1 MSQHPLQRQ
10 KQDKYF
16 PLFLLSRFAS
26 SNVSARFSIVS
37 LYLSLKHQKL
47 VSGSFWLDDPGCQSE
62 MVSYQVK
69 SDLLE
74 FGDSVVLSPRR
85 IDPRA
90 DKAGRP
96 FWFFTVGVD
105 SLAMR
110 YELNRCTDAVTIRP
124 SGRVFAENYILVIFK
139 GSSDPSHFL
148 FEINVGK
155 RRIRHRTTVNSNEI
169 IFNRYGNSAFNFRVV
184 ICRIRPFPTLT
195 WKNEMA
201 WVWSPKSL
209 DYH

>member
-1 MSQHPLQRQ
+1 MFQI
-10 KQDKYF
+10 Y
-16 PLFLLSRFAS
+16 
-26 SNVSARFSIVS
+26 IVS
-37 LYLSLKHQKL
+37 NLYIT
-47 VSGSFWLDDPGCQSE
+47 E

-96 FWFFTVGVD
+96 FWFLTVGVD

-124 SGRVFAENYILVIFK
+124 SGRVFAEFK
-139 GSSDPSHFL
+139 G
-148 FEINVGK
+148 G
-155 RRIRHRTTVNSNEI
+155 
-169 IFNRYGNSAFNFRVV
+169 
-184 ICRIRPFPTLT
+184 
-195 WKNEMA
+195 
-201 WVWSPKSL
+201 
-209 DYH
+209 